1 MKYIYSLFLLFICN
15 NSISQSLSINTDG
28 STANSSALLDV
39 KSTNKGLL
47 LPRMTKTQKNAIATA
62 ATGLLVFQTGPD
74 SIGFHYFNGSAWLWL
89 NPATESN
96 DWKTTG
102 NIGTDTAVN
111 FIGTIDNKPIRFKQN
126 NRWIGQFNADKENYF
141 LGEGVAEYLT
151 TGRRNTAFGHTSLY
165 TLFTGNDNVAIG
177 DKALTF
183 NPDGSGNVAIG
194 ASALFVDSSFTVTN
208 DVGPFPNVA
217 VGYQALTRSVEGT
230 GNTAVGAFAGKN
242 INFGNFNTMTGTRAL
257 SNAGFVFLN
266 NRSSY
271 NAAFGFEALLRVNN
285 ADSNAAFGY
294 RALSNNTTGSNN
306 VAIGAKALNSNSTGD
321 SNTAIGQNADVT
333 AGNLNFATAIGANA
347 RIDISNAI
355 SLGANS
361 SPSNSADVG
370 IGTPKPMRRLHV
382 KTGDSGASSFL
393 IRTSLL
399 LESNT
404 TNVLEFST
412 PSTSRAQITS
422 STNLAAVRSVISFE
436 ADSSILFSS
445 GGAGFRMVLDNNG
458 DLGIGG
464 SIHPAAK
471 LDVVGTF
478 KLGTNGTVNT
488 ALIKRT
494 VNIIVGPIAGNAE
507 LDVTVAVAN
516 VATNAAI
523 SITPS
528 DDLPAGIVIAWC
540 RVSSAGNIK
549 VRFRNLTG
557 SVINP
562 ANIDYNILAVQ

>member
-1 MKYIYSLFLLFICN
+1 MKYLYSFLLLFFCN
-15 NSISQSLSINTDG
+15 KAISQSLSINTDG

-39 KSTNKGLL
+39 KSTTKGLL
-47 LPRMTKTQKNAIATA
+47 LPRMTKAQKNVIATP

-74 SIGFHYFNGSAWLWL
+74 SIGFHYFNGSTWLWL

-102 NIGTDTAVN
+102 NTGTDTAVN
-111 FIGTIDNKPIRFKQN
+111 FIGTIDNEPIRFKQN

-165 TLFTGNDNVAIG
+165 TLFTGNDNVAMG

-194 ASALFVDSSFTVTN
+194 ASALFLDSSFTVTS
-208 DVGPFPNVA
+208 DAGPYPNVA
-217 VGYQALTRSVEGT
+217 VGYKALTNNIEGT

-242 INFGNFNTMTGTRAL
+242 ISFGNYNTITGTRAL

-266 NRSSY
+266 NSSSY

-285 ADSNAAFGY
+285 ADGNAAFGY
-294 RALSNNTTGSNN
+294 RALSNNTTGSDN
-306 VAIGAKALNSNSTGD
+306 VAIGAEALISNSTGD
-321 SNTAIGQNADVT
+321 FNTAIGQNADVNV
-333 AGNLNFATAIGANA
+333 GNLSFATAIGANA
-347 RIDISNAI
+347 RIDTSNAI
-355 SLGANS
+355 SLGARS
-361 SPSNSADVG
+361 SPSSSANVG

-382 KTGDSGASSFL
+382 KTGNSGSNTFQVN
-393 IRTSLL
+393 TTLL

-404 TNVLEFST
+404 TNQLEFSNT
-412 PSTSRAQITS
+412 STAPAGITS
-422 STNLAAVRSVISFE
+422 STNLTAVRSRILFQ
-436 ADSSILFSS
+436 ADSSIAFSS
-445 GGAGFRMVLDNNG
+445 GGSLFRMALDNNG
-458 DLGIGG
+458 DLGIGTTN
-464 SIHPAAK
+464 PAAR
-471 LDVVGTF
+471 LDVVGTY
-478 KLGTNGTVNT
+478 KLGINGTVNS

-494 VNIIVGPIAGNAE
+494 VNIIVGSIPGNGE

-540 RVSSAGNIK
+540 RVSAAGIIK

-557 SVINP
+557 SAINP